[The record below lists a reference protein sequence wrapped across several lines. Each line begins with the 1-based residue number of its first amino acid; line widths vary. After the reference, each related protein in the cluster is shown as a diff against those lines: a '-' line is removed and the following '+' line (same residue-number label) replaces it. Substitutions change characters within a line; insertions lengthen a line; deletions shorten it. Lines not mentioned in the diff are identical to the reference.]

1 MLAFYMDHHVH
12 RGIIEGLRRRGVNVL
27 TAFEDGSE
35 RLDDDALLLRATTLD
50 RVLFTQDQ
58 DFLEIVPRWQT
69 MDRPFAGVVYAVQQH
84 IDIGRTI
91 DYLGLIAELISA
103 EEIRN
108 RIEYVPSH

>member
-12 RGIIEGLRRRGVNVL
+12 RGIVEGLRRRSISVL

-35 RLDDDALLLRATTLD
+35 RLDDDALLDRATSLG

-58 DFLEIVPRWQT
+58 DFLEIVPRWRAAG
-69 MDRPFAGVVYAVQQH
+69 RPFAGIVYAVQKR

-91 DYLGLIAELISA
+91 DYLELIAELMSA
-103 EEIRN
+103 EEMRN
-108 RIEYVPSH
+108 RIEFVPSR